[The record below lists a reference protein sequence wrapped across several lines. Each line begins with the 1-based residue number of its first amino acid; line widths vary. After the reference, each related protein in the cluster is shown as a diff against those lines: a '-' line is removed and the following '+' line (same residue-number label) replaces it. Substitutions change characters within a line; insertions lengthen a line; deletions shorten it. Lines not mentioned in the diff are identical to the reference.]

1 MNSVVYVVENYE
13 TGDMY
18 GFQDKEKA
26 LKFIIQRYIEDDFG
40 GIKNAI
46 MEECCQGDD
55 IDLDEIDGML
65 DYIRNDL
72 TQVLTT
78 DSIDGFMTMK
88 EVFIEE

>member
-1 MNSVVYVVENYE
+1 MNSVVYVVENYK

-18 GFQDKEKA
+18 GFQDREKA
-26 LKFIIQRYIEDDFG
+26 LKFIIQRYIEDNFG

-46 MEECCQGDD
+46 MEECHQGED

-78 DSIDGFMTMK
+78 NSIEGFMTMR

>member
-1 MNSVVYVVENYE
+1 MNSVVYIVENYE

-18 GFQDKEKA
+18 GFQDREKA
-26 LKFIIQRYIEDDFG
+26 LKFIIQRYIEDDFA

-46 MEECCQGDD
+46 MEECRQEEN

-78 DSIDGFMTMK
+78 DSIEGFMTMK

>member
-13 TGDMY
+13 TGDIY

-26 LKFIIQRYIEDDFG
+26 LKFIIQRYLEDDFA

-46 MEECCQGDD
+46 MEECRQEEN
-55 IDLDEIDGML
+55 IDLDKIDGML

-72 TQVLTT
+72 TQILTT
-78 DSIDGFMTMK
+78 GSIEGFMTIR
-88 EVFIEE
+88 EVFIEK

>member
-1 MNSVVYVVENYE
+1 MNSVVYVVENYK

-18 GFQDKEKA
+18 GFQDREKA
-26 LKFIIQRYIEDDFG
+26 LKFIIQRYIKDDFG

-46 MEECCQGDD
+46 MEECHQGED

-65 DYIRNDL
+65 DCIRNDL

-78 DSIDGFMTMK
+78 NSIEGFMTMR

>member
-26 LKFIIQRYIEDDFG
+26 LKFIIQRYLEDDFA

-46 MEECCQGDD
+46 MEECRQEEN
-55 IDLDEIDGML
+55 IDLDKIDGML

-72 TQVLTT
+72 TQILTAG
-78 DSIDGFMTMK
+78 SIEGFITMR
-88 EVFIEE
+88 EVFIEK